1 MPLMTGNG
9 SNSSYDFS
17 TLVELLRTRAA
28 ETPKQRAYTFLANGE
43 EETGSLTY
51 AELDCQARAVGA
63 CLQAVNAPGQ
73 RALLLY
79 PPGLDFISA
88 FFGCLYAGVIAVPC
102 NPPKLNRKVSRLQAI
117 IEDCQASHVLTTSS
131 FLPKIN
137 QGLADESR
145 GAALLVTDELAES
158 LASAWNEPR
167 ISPDALAFIQY
178 TSGSTSRPK
187 GVMISHGNV
196 LYNLSYLDYSWL
208 SNGHSVGLS
217 WLPHF
222 HDMGL
227 IAGIIKPLFKN
238 FHGYLMSPAT
248 FLQRPTKWLQ
258 AISRYHV
265 TLSGGPNFA
274 YDLAVEKSTE
284 EQRDALDLSCWDV
297 AYSGAEPVRK
307 RTVERFT
314 TTFARCGF
322 RRESIQPGYGL
333 AEATLK
339 VTGRVRTTP
348 PVYCVVAAESLEK
361 NRVVETTEDQAGSRT
376 LVGVGQAALGTTIAI
391 VDPEKRTRCAADE
404 VGEVWV
410 SSPSVGSGYW
420 GHTEETARTFSA
432 YLTDTGEGPFL
443 RTGDLGFIKRGEVYI
458 TGRLKE
464 LIIVDGQNHYPHDI
478 ELTVEQSHPA
488 IRASCCACFSVEQE
502 GQERVVVMVEL
513 ERTRRHASEEE
524 VAKAIRQAVA
534 ENHDL
539 RLHAVI
545 LIRPGTIPKTSSGK
559 IQRQA
564 CGASFLAGTVER
576 LNLTSQNDRGI
587 NLCSDSGKD
596 HSVSCPRAVV

>member
-1 MPLMTGNG
+1 
-9 SNSSYDFS
+9 
-17 TLVELLRTRAA
+17 
-28 ETPKQRAYTFLANGE
+28 
-43 EETGSLTY
+43 
-51 AELDCQARAVGA
+51 
-63 CLQAVNAPGQ
+63 LQ
-73 RALLLY
+73 
-79 PPGLDFISA
+79 
-88 FFGCLYAGVIAVPC
+88 LYAGVIAVPC
-102 NPPKLNRKVSRLQAI
+102 NPTKLNRKISRLQAI
-117 IEDCQASHVLTTSS
+117 VEDCQASHVLTTSS

-137 QGLADESR
+137 QGLAEESR
-145 GAALLVTDELAES
+145 GATLLVTDELAES
-158 LASAWNEPR
+158 LACNWNEPR
-167 ISPDALAFIQY
+167 INPDALAFIQY

-187 GVMISHGNV
+187 GVMVSHGNV
-196 LYNLSYLDYSWL
+196 LYNLSYLDYSWS

-227 IAGIIKPLFKN
+227 IAGIIRPLFKN
-238 FHGYLMSPAT
+238 FHGYLMPPAT

-258 AISRYHV
+258 AISRYRV
-265 TLSGGPNFA
+265 TVSGGPNFA

-284 EQRDALDLSCWDV
+284 EQRDALDLSCWGV
-297 AYSGAEPVRK
+297 AYNGGEPVRK
-307 RTVERFT
+307 RTLERFT

-322 RRESIQPGYGL
+322 RREAIQPGYGL

-361 NRVVETTEDQAGSRT
+361 NRVVETTEDQTDSRT

-391 VDPEKRTRCAADE
+391 VDPEKRTRCAPDE

-410 SSPSVGSGYW
+410 SSPSVGKGYW

-443 RTGDLGFIKRGEVYI
+443 RTGDLGFIKRCEVYI

-502 GQERVVVMVEL
+502 GQERVVVMAEL
-513 ERTRRHASEEE
+513 ERTRRQASEEE

-576 LNLTSQNDRGI
+576 LN
-587 NLCSDSGKD
+587 
-596 HSVSCPRAVV
+596 